1 VTVTKHGLESRW
13 GHHGNS
19 VVIFAHEISSPW
31 GVGSESFFPLAVES
45 FQSLPNVLL
54 RDSGV

>member
-1 VTVTKHGLESRW
+1 
-13 GHHGNS
+13 
-19 VVIFAHEISSPW
+19 VIFAPEISSPW